1 MNNQAI
7 NYFVLLDDMSKQQ
20 AIFLSDFHH
29 HAHFAVSQL
38 SELDNSLYQ
47 GWEQGL
53 YSFVYI
59 PYEFGVDLVK
69 EPLTVDGTESIT
81 RHIHIFW
88 FKQKKI
94 LSVEEVRSFLD
105 THSSTV
111 AGIAEAQLS
120 IAEKDYVKKIA
131 AVHDAI
137 RRGDVYQINFTSTL
151 DFKSYGHPVA
161 LYRRLREQQQVP
173 YAALANLPLDTLPW
187 LLSFSPEL
195 FMDIQPDGVIR
206 VKPMKGTAPILNDGQ
221 DEQRAIDLQNDPK
234 NRAENLMIVDLLR
247 NDLGRIAEI
256 GQVKVQHLFEVE
268 RFGAVWQMT
277 STIEAKMPTNL
288 QFSDVLKATFP
299 CGSITGAP
307 KKMSM
312 QLIDELEQRERGI
325 YTGSIG
331 LIEKNDNGS
340 DSAGTSWIGRLNVMI
355 RSFHLRDAGEHYEA
369 SMGVGSG
376 IVIDS
381 KAAEEYEECFW
392 KSRFVLGLM
401 PEFSVFE
408 TMRWEDS
415 RCALLERHKSR
426 LLSTSRALAYPLSR
440 AELDQALAYF
450 FKKLPTTGAYR
461 LKLSLSTI
469 SCPFEQLENSWF
481 LELNQHLRM
490 TLSLFSLEELGDEQR
505 VLIKRGAVFSPTY
518 LSRHKTDQR
527 ARYDEALFEALAYD
541 AFDQLLFDA
550 NGLLL
555 EGGRTNVFLKLE
567 NNWYTPSSKLPL
579 LNGVMRQEIMAN
591 PERYLNT
598 SEVFESELDID
609 DVLRAQEVILTNALR
624 GLVSVKVFI
633 V

>member
-1 MNNQAI
+1 LNNQAI

-81 RHIHIFW
+81 RPIHIFW

-450 FKKLPTTGAYR
+450 FEKLPTTGAYR

>member
-1 MNNQAI
+1 
-7 NYFVLLDDMSKQQ
+7 
-20 AIFLSDFHH
+20 
-29 HAHFAVSQL
+29 
-38 SELDNSLYQ
+38 
-47 GWEQGL
+47 
-53 YSFVYI
+53 
-59 PYEFGVDLVK
+59 
-69 EPLTVDGTESIT
+69 
-81 RHIHIFW
+81 
-88 FKQKKI
+88 
-94 LSVEEVRSFLD
+94 
-105 THSSTV
+105 
-111 AGIAEAQLS
+111 
-120 IAEKDYVKKIA
+120 
-131 AVHDAI
+131 
-137 RRGDVYQINFTSTL
+137 
-151 DFKSYGHPVA
+151 
-161 LYRRLREQQQVP
+161 
-173 YAALANLPLDTLPW
+173 
-187 LLSFSPEL
+187 
-195 FMDIQPDGVIR
+195 
-206 VKPMKGTAPILNDGQ
+206 
-221 DEQRAIDLQNDPK
+221 
-234 NRAENLMIVDLLR
+234 
-247 NDLGRIAEI
+247 
-256 GQVKVQHLFEVE
+256 
-268 RFGAVWQMT
+268 
-277 STIEAKMPTNL
+277 
-288 QFSDVLKATFP
+288 
-299 CGSITGAP
+299 
-307 KKMSM
+307 
-312 QLIDELEQRERGI
+312 
-325 YTGSIG
+325 
-331 LIEKNDNGS
+331 
-340 DSAGTSWIGRLNVMI
+340 MI

-450 FKKLPTTGAYR
+450 FEKLPTTGAYR